1 MLKFDL
7 VKDFNDREA
16 YEEYVDNLIHITNNI
31 DITKKTL
38 LTGRNA
44 GGKSFIRK
52 MLTSIIHNKYKAE
65 SKKALVLQASQELRT
80 KSNPEFGAMSSFAHD
95 LEWLATSD
103 NTLNCLKQII
113 NKKDKASYIIID
125 EPEIGLGEELLLG
138 VSQWLN
144 KELKDIS
151 CGVLITSH
159 SRTFIQ
165 WSELTDEWINLEDLT
180 KFEWLYREPEIL
192 TVEEFDEFSHNLFE
206 VIRDRLN
213 KKNK

>member
-1 MLKFDL
+1 MKFNL
-7 VKDFNDREA
+7 VEGFEDRED
-16 YEEYVDNLIHITNNI
+16 YEDYVDKLIDITNSIN
-31 DITKKTL
+31 ITKKTL

-52 MLTSIIHNKYKAE
+52 LLTSIIHNKYKLE
-65 SKKALVLQASQELRT
+65 GKKAAVLQASQELRT

-103 NTLNCLKQII
+103 NTLNCLQQVI

-138 VSQWLN
+138 VCDWLN
-144 KELKDIS
+144 NELGSVD

-159 SRTFIQ
+159 SRTFIDY
-165 WSELTDEWINLEDLT
+165 STVCDEWINLEGLT
-180 KFEWLYREPEIL
+180 KFEWLYRVPEQL
-192 TVEEFDEFSHNLFE
+192 DVEEFKEFSLGLFKC
-206 VIRDRLN
+206 IRDRLN
-213 KKNK
+213 NKSK

>member
-1 MLKFDL
+1 MEFDL
-7 VKDFNDREA
+7 VKGFDDRED
-16 YEEYVDNLIHITNNI
+16 YEDYVDKLIDITNSIN
-31 DITKKTL
+31 ITKKTL

-52 MLTSIIHNKYKAE
+52 LLTSIIHNKYKLE
-65 SKKALVLQASQELRT
+65 GKKAAVLQASQELRT

-125 EPEIGLGEELLLG
+125 EPEIGLGEELLIG
-138 VSQWLN
+138 VCDWLN
-144 KELKDIS
+144 AELEHIN
-151 CGVLITSH
+151 CGILITTH
-159 SRTFIQ
+159 SRIFI
-165 WSELTDEWINLEDLT
+165 EHCNICDEWINLEGLT
-180 KFEWLYREPEIL
+180 KFEWLHRVPEKL
-192 TVEEFDEFSHNLFE
+192 NKEEFDEFSYNLFE